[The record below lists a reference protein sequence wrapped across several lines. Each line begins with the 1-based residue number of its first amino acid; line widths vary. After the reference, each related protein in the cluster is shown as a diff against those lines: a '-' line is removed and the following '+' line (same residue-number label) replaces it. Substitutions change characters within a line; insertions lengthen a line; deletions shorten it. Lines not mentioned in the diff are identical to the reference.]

1 MWHGQIRWKVIEA
14 RFEGQHF
21 KGDDGV
27 ALRFGVGV
35 RSCFRWWRAFKKNG
49 SPWQGARGRR
59 KMRRAMLDALDE
71 QVLAE
76 MIDKNASLYLDELA
90 LNLSASLGRKI
101 TIANVLV
108 ALKVLALMLFCY
120 KSRDLEQSSS
130 SSSFEWQVSKTS
142 SFSFSIVFLITFLT
156 SCIFSDFA

>member
-1 MWHGQIRWKVIEA
+1 
-14 RFEGQHF
+14 
-21 KGDDGV
+21 
-27 ALRFGVGV
+27 
-35 RSCFRWWRAFKKNG
+35 
-49 SPWQGARGRR
+49 
-59 KMRRAMLDALDE
+59 MLDALDE